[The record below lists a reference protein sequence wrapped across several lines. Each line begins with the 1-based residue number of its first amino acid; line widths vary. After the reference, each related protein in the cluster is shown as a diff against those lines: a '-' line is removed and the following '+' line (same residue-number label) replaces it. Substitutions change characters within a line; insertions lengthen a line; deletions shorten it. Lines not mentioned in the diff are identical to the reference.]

1 MHRAEPATQA
11 RHPTSALMRCYF
23 HLIKGDE
30 TITDDTGIEV
40 LDLEQARAAFI
51 KAVAEL
57 RVDNP
62 SLAEEGAG
70 WTLVAVDASEAVLFE
85 VPLDGGLVS

>member
-1 MHRAEPATQA
+1 MVR
-11 RHPTSALMRCYF
+11 
-23 HLIKGDE
+23 DE
-30 TITDDTGIEV
+30 NGIEV

-85 VPLDGGLVS
+85 VPLDGGLPS